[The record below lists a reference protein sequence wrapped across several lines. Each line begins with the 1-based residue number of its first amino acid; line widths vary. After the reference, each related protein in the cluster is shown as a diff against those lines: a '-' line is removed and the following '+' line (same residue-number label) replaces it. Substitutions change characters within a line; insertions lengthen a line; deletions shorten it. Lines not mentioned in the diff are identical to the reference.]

1 MTEFL
6 AFIIKSCWKMTMPS
20 TKESLHTSL
29 GGKMQ
34 NIVNRIEIFH
44 PFVSIQL

>member
-1 MTEFL
+1 MT
-6 AFIIKSCWKMTMPS
+6 TPP
-20 TKESLHTSL
+20 TRESLHTFL